1 MGWPLALH
9 WWVRPEVSQE
19 AVCNTLHI
27 GVAITPPR
35 RWQERFKDGV
45 TYDTSGMRRPDMAGN
60 RRWDRISQQLSV
72 KVKIG
77 KKNETSKCSS
87 LGKNLGQNGR
97 EGRTASCPLN

>member
-77 KKNETSKCSS
+77 EQMKH
-87 LGKNLGQNGR
+87 
-97 EGRTASCPLN
+97 